1 MSRDMYARNG
11 YKAMEKENY
20 RKGELYIT
28 KIIDEELKA
37 DDLRIR

>member
-1 MSRDMYARNG
+1 MQE
-11 YKAMEKENY
+11 MEKENY

>member
-1 MSRDMYARNG
+1 MNG
-11 YKAMEKENY
+11 ILRKWQEICMQEENY

-37 DDLRIR
+37 DDLCI